1 MDEVKVKINNC
12 NNIKNGEVSIIRNKL
27 NIKYG
32 INGTGKST
40 ISKALELISQAKPL
54 DDLKPFDSLEDIL
67 PSVNGGEQFETVSLF
82 NEEFV
87 KDVVF
92 KEDEVIE
99 NAFDVFIR
107 TQDFDEKQNEL
118 NEKLKTLTIDINSK
132 DIVINLKS
140 KLDQL
145 RGKLEL
151 NKDKKSIKKN
161 TNYKAILKKE
171 NIFNIPEGLEKFAPF
186 FSDNTVC
193 INWID
198 WKTKGKTF
206 ENKEICPY
214 CGEKFLPTFSQD
226 SLVFSDT
233 FKKTEVNNLTK
244 ILVDFENLNDY
255 VSEEKMSIIT
265 SCIKEQ
271 KDESTINAILSAFL
285 TEYIYIEEKLNTIT
299 NFNKNIYDPNSPK
312 KLDIILNN
320 MKIEKSIFN
329 YLGSNSFFEVI
340 DYINSKLDELI
351 QIAMEIKVA
360 IGKLQSVLTKTIS
373 ASIIDINSFLDS
385 AGISYHLSIEVNSSE
400 EARAVL
406 KYVTKEDEY
415 SVPKIRKHLSWGEKN
430 AFSLILFMFYSISI
444 GADLIVLD
452 DPISSFDINKKY
464 AILHRMF
471 SKQTGLYPRSLYGRT
486 VLMLTHDF
494 EPIIDFGIIKKL
506 PLDALDIK
514 FIRNDKGMLKE
525 IPVDLE
531 NDVKSV
537 TEGLKK
543 YIKNTELGII
553 HRVAFLR
560 KYIEHEGSD
569 EYEEAYNVL
578 SSLIHGRLTCTYADG
593 TIIDGDFE
601 LKGIQDI
608 KEWITDF
615 DYQSLIANVYNEA
628 ITRLYFEES
637 NRYLKLQLFRAL
649 FEICPS
655 KEIKE
660 DDVLLKFIHESYHI
674 ENDYAYYLDVI
685 KFEIIPEFIID
696 IIDEYM
702 KKTYADE

>member
-1 MDEVKVKINNC
+1 
-12 NNIKNGEVSIIRNKL
+12 
-27 NIKYG
+27 
-32 INGTGKST
+32 
-40 ISKALELISQAKPL
+40 
-54 DDLKPFDSLEDIL
+54 
-67 PSVNGGEQFETVSLF
+67 
-82 NEEFV
+82 
-87 KDVVF
+87 
-92 KEDEVIE
+92 
-99 NAFDVFIR
+99 
-107 TQDFDEKQNEL
+107 
-118 NEKLKTLTIDINSK
+118 
-132 DIVINLKS
+132 
-140 KLDQL
+140 
-145 RGKLEL
+145 
-151 NKDKKSIKKN
+151 
-161 TNYKAILKKE
+161 
-171 NIFNIPEGLEKFAPF
+171 
-186 FSDNTVC
+186 
-193 INWID
+193 
-198 WKTKGKTF
+198 
-206 ENKEICPY
+206 
-214 CGEKFLPTFSQD
+214 
-226 SLVFSDT
+226 
-233 FKKTEVNNLTK
+233 
-244 ILVDFENLNDY
+244 
-255 VSEEKMSIIT
+255 MSIIT

-615 DYQSLIANVYNEA
+615 DYQSLIANVYNEEA

>member
-12 NNIKNGEVSIIRNKL
+12 N

-615 DYQSLIANVYNEA
+615 DYQSLIANVYNEEA